1 MSLLFALTSFAIP
14 RFPFPRFSD
23 VPFPHLPSGRPHEPL
38 RRHAQPARGAAVRIR
53 TSNRVGAAKRGA
65 HPCLL
70 LTASAPLSPLS
81 PLAFRRQL
89 LLYLALAP
97 EEKLTFEKAG
107 PTGQATFEAGVA
119 GFETRAYR
127 GCGGGHV
134 GAVRSFGWC
143 ASSLPLQRTQIRTSD
158 ASSCFLATDD
168 PAFPSLLPFLAD
180 SDSVQMLTRATQVG
194 EFYIMGPPAV
204 DPKKVERGM
213 FDVVIYDEEADKHV
227 VITWEDALAAT
238 CAIDMDA
245 GDQAKQMPGNDI
257 KFEEWI
263 ENAKNISKLN
273 QLQTVGTTYAP
284 GDADA
289 TKTTAAAFSKAMR
302 DNECYIVLAR
312 PFIEHPMHSAILTVS
327 GRDTGATLFGPAGE
341 LTFAF
346 KHVHATPSTCV
357 NVLSFQLFCHL
368 LPSPFLADMQISA
381 NTQVKTIEG
390 HYTGHFKAVVTKPQ
404 NVFVMRDIACAG
416 YVAGCNTRFFAGSLE
431 TGELPV
437 KDKGGNYFF
446 DKAAKTIKQ
455 NLMARLSFQDDVH
468 AVYPS
473 LLAFPMGPKQ
483 AKTMDTVLSLSPRLL
498 PWEVQGPNS
507 EHTSFPGGEVAY
519 KFYAKEFGLNAIHFG
534 EDMRATEN
542 MEFVSQGST
551 NNSSA
556 SSARTASTTRSR
568 NPFMS
573 SRSARATLDRSESP
587 NPLLARACPGD
598 ASPWMDARWRRGES
612 VSLKTAREHMLGFD
626 LAAHAAMAY
635 QKTS

>member
-1 MSLLFALTSFAIP
+1 
-14 RFPFPRFSD
+14 
-23 VPFPHLPSGRPHEPL
+23 
-38 RRHAQPARGAAVRIR
+38 
-53 TSNRVGAAKRGA
+53 
-65 HPCLL
+65 
-70 LTASAPLSPLS
+70 
-81 PLAFRRQL
+81 
-89 LLYLALAP
+89 
-97 EEKLTFEKAG
+97 
-107 PTGQATFEAGVA
+107 
-119 GFETRAYR
+119 
-127 GCGGGHV
+127 
-134 GAVRSFGWC
+134 
-143 ASSLPLQRTQIRTSD
+143 
-158 ASSCFLATDD
+158 
-168 PAFPSLLPFLAD
+168 
-180 SDSVQMLTRATQVG
+180 MLTRATQVG

-312 PFIEHPMHSAILTVS
+312 PFIEHLMHSAILTVS

-551 NNSSA
+551 NNSLCFVGPH
-556 SSARTASTTRSR
+556 RKY
-568 NPFMS
+568 NPFTQS
-573 SRSARATLDRSESP
+573 FYELTVGQGHFGPDAVPGVRSSESP
-587 NPLLARACPGD
+587 NPLLARVSTPCFPFLSVTPGFSCL
-598 ASPWMDARWRRGES
+598 AGRAMEARRVRLPQDGAGTHARIRPGGARRDGVPEDVVSGET
-612 VSLKTAREHMLGFD
+612 K
-626 LAAHAAMAY
+626 
-635 QKTS
+635 